1 MCAVSLQTLA
11 PNQGPTDTP
20 RGRGLMM
27 SCPARYEQFSALC
40 GLRDTD
46 ICPGYGYSQ
55 SPSFP
60 EAGAG
65 STPTLCDTQN
75 SVRDPRQNKPQHTHI
90 LPIIHSSFTQNYMSY
105 TCKLHY
111 PQSPR
116 RLVPKVII
124 QGRYPTSAALTQS
137 PQPFTQKLLCC
148 YTQLF
153 ILKL

>member
-1 MCAVSLQTLA
+1 MRRNTPPARSLWLGARRCVCAVSLQTLA

-27 SCPARYEQFSALC
+27 SCPARYEQFSVLC
-40 GLRDTD
+40 GLRDTE

-65 STPTLCDTQN
+65 SSPTLCDTQN

-90 LPIIHSSFTQNYMSY
+90 LSIIHSSFTQNYMSY
-105 TCKLHY
+105 PCKLHY

-116 RLVPKVII
+116 RLDTCWYPKSLSRVVI
-124 QGRYPTSAALTQS
+124 QH
-137 PQPFTQKLLCC
+137 
-148 YTQLF
+148 QLP
-153 ILKL
+153 